1 MNERKNIMIY
11 AYLRVSTALQDE
23 QNQRLGIEQYAKRM
37 GDKIDK
43 YVIDKVSGVK
53 DPKKRNL
60 GKLLKKLKTGDTILV
75 SEISRLSRRLFDLIE
90 IINTL
95 LKKDINLHA
104 VKENF
109 DLGNNIQSQVIVFA
123 FGLAASIERDLI
135 ASRTKEALAYCK
147 LKGKVLGRPKGST
160 TKNHKLNKV
169 KIRLVH
175 DYIRGYKISK
185 LAERYSVTRK
195 TIIRYV
201 EKHINDK
208 EFDSFKKHYIE
219 EEL

>member
-1 MNERKNIMIY
+1 MIY

-23 QNQRLGIEQYAKRM
+23 QNQRLGIEQYASRM
-37 GDKIDK
+37 GNKIDK
-43 YVIDKVSGVK
+43 YIIDKVSGVK

-135 ASRTKEALAYCK
+135 AREEAARID
-147 LKGKVLGRPKGST
+147 G
-160 TKNHKLNKV
+160 
-169 KIRLVH
+169 
-175 DYIRGYKISK
+175 
-185 LAERYSVTRK
+185 SVTCP
-195 TIIRYV
+195 
-201 EKHINDK
+201 INQDFRNK
-208 EFDSFKKHYIE
+208 ITNICFSRFPT
-219 EEL
+219 L